1 MKPKSSMIKDGE
13 SINSCVSEI
22 RELIVND
29 KLELAFEQMRDLF
42 TENKKFNNE
51 IDFQVYRYRNLMKGI
66 REGIIKY
73 DDVNIDKNKMV
84 KAALNLLDEIDQNNP
99 AENLPKEKTTQKSK
113 ILLPFLFI
121 ALIGYIMLLIFGKN
135 IPNNILYH
143 ITLVPIILF
152 LSGNIFLSK
161 PKINPFK
168 LIPSFY
174 NGLYGG
180 LLGGALAG
188 IIIAVSYSIPAM
200 EYIQSEIRESWEL
213 SEDYTI
219 SELSRQEYYGDFE
232 LYQEVK
238 KRFPIL
244 FLGIIFFT
252 ILVGGTT
259 CFMHFGM
266 SWFMRFEE
274 LNKGLAILLGAISG
288 GVVFGAIDG
297 LVGVILFMDFYALP
311 IRSIQILIAGGIGS
325 ICVIMG
331 SLYYSYKGN
340 WRYIILSLFFSLL
353 IAGVFIA
360 LGSVIVD
367 ATTFNHYIDFTS
379 DDQTGRLSGM
389 LLGAVSGLVFGFI
402 IGLTI
407 VFYNIRNYE
416 QKQEEA
422 IVSAIYK

>member
-66 REGIIKY
+66 REGIIRY

-121 ALIGYIMLLIFGKN
+121 AVIGYIMLLIFGKN

-152 LSGNIFLSK
+152 LGVNIFLSK

-200 EYIQSEIRESWEL
+200 EYIQSEIRES
-213 SEDYTI
+213 
-219 SELSRQEYYGDFE
+219 
-232 LYQEVK
+232 
-238 KRFPIL
+238 L
-244 FLGIIFFT
+244 FAE
-252 ILVGGTT
+252 
-259 CFMHFGM
+259 
-266 SWFMRFEE
+266 S
-274 LNKGLAILLGAISG
+274 
-288 GVVFGAIDG
+288 
-297 LVGVILFMDFYALP
+297 FY
-311 IRSIQILIAGGIGS
+311 R
-325 ICVIMG
+325 
-331 SLYYSYKGN
+331 
-340 WRYIILSLFFSLL
+340 
-353 IAGVFIA
+353 
-360 LGSVIVD
+360 
-367 ATTFNHYIDFTS
+367 
-379 DDQTGRLSGM
+379 
-389 LLGAVSGLVFGFI
+389 
-402 IGLTI
+402 
-407 VFYNIRNYE
+407 
-416 QKQEEA
+416 
-422 IVSAIYK
+422 